1 MKRAKPLK
9 KFHIGPRTM
18 KTAVAIIISLAI
30 VNQYGASSAK
40 LIFAMLGA
48 MSAVQPTFKGSLEAC
63 LTQIVGVIFGA
74 LGGLA
79 LRTLPVSYLTA
90 VGIGVILIIAIY
102 NMFHV
107 TLSPSLPCFILVMV
121 VTTADMSPMDY
132 ALGRI
137 WDTAIGLV
145 VGLCVNM
152 LVFPYDNSRKI
163 RATMESLDK
172 DLIAFLEDMF
182 DGDGHLPDADDMAAK
197 IATMEKQL
205 TIFSNQRLLF
215 RLRRQ
220 RRELAQL
227 RHCEKMAQALVTQL
241 EALSH
246 LERPGRLDEENRRR
260 LQACGAEIRDNRP
273 LDAVMTLDVVTNY
286 HVGQVLTLRQALLE
300 ELRQGK

>member
-1 MKRAKPLK
+1 MKQVKPLK
-9 KFHIGPRTM
+9 KFHIGPRTV

-79 LRTLPVSYLTA
+79 LRALPVSYLTA

-137 WDTAIGLV
+137 WDTAIGLA

-152 LVFPYDNSRKI
+152 LVFPYDNSRNI
-163 RATMESLDK
+163 RATMEGLDK

-182 DGDGHLPDADDMAAK
+182 DGDGHLPDTDGMAAK

-205 TIFSNQRLLF
+205 AIFSNQRLLF
-215 RLRRQ
+215 QLRRQ
-220 RRELAQL
+220 RRELAHL
-227 RHCEKMAQALVTQL
+227 RHCEKMAQALVAQL
-241 EALSH
+241 EALSY

-260 LQACGAEIRDNRP
+260 LQACGAEIRDDRP
-273 LDAVMTLDVVTNY
+273 LDSVMTLDVVTNY
-286 HVGQVLTLRQALLE
+286 HVGQVLTLRQTLLE
-300 ELRQGK
+300 ELRHGK

>member
-1 MKRAKPLK
+1 MQKLSSI
-9 KFHIGPRTM
+9 IGLRTI
-18 KTAVAIIISLAI
+18 KTAAAIIIALAI
-30 VNQYGASSAK
+30 VNQYGTSSAK

-48 MSAVQPTFKGSLEAC
+48 MSAVQPTFRASLEAC
-63 LTQIVGVIFGA
+63 LTQIVGVSFGA
-74 LGGLA
+74 VMGLL
-79 LRTLPVSYLTA
+79 LRELPISYLTA
-90 VGIGVILIIAIY
+90 VGIGVIIIITVY
-102 NMFHV
+102 NSLHV
-107 TLSPSLPCFILVMV
+107 TLSPSLPSFILVMV
-121 VTTADMSPMDY
+121 CTTAELSPMSY

-227 RHCEKMAQALVTQL
+227 RHCEKMAQALVTHP
-241 EALSH
+241 STM
-246 LERPGRLDEENRRR
+246 
-260 LQACGAEIRDNRP
+260 
-273 LDAVMTLDVVTNY
+273 AVIVPFT
-286 HVGQVLTLRQALLE
+286 QRAA
-300 ELRQGK
+300 